1 MAFQNGIMNLKT
13 KIFRN
18 GILAGDYITK
28 TFPYEYVR
36 SDYKYIKSVL
46 KKILNNND
54 EHLDYYL
61 SILGYAMIGEP
72 DLEKSL
78 YFMIDKTELSKGD
91 NGKTFFFDILND
103 LMPNYVYKTK
113 AELIDVKN
121 TKTRK

>member
-1 MAFQNGIMNLKT
+1 MDLKT
-13 KIFRN
+13 NIFRN
-18 GILAGDYITK
+18 GILASDYITK
-28 TFPYEYVR
+28 TIPYDYVK
-36 SDYKYIKSVL
+36 SDYKFIKSVL
-46 KKILNNND
+46 KKILNNNE

-61 SILGYAMIGEP
+61 SILGYSMIGEP

-78 YFMIDKTELSKGD
+78 FFMIDKTELSKGD

-121 TKTRK
+121 TKTHK

>member
-1 MAFQNGIMNLKT
+1 MDLKT

-18 GILAGDYITK
+18 GILASDYITK
-28 TFPYEYVR
+28 TIPYDYVK

-54 EHLDYYL
+54 EHLDYFL
-61 SILGYAMIGEP
+61 SILGHTMIGVP

-78 YFMIDKTELSKGD
+78 YFMINKTELSKGD

-113 AELIDVKN
+113 AELIDVKIQKLIN
-121 TKTRK
+121 NWQT